1 MINAKTS
8 LQTAWD
14 SQVKKDGMAGSEKP
28 NGNPLKTINVSL
40 AWNTPAVFVK
50 YTQD

>member
-8 LQTAWD
+8 LQTGWD
-14 SQVKKDGMAGSEKP
+14 SQVKKGGMAGSEKP
-28 NGNPLKTINVSL
+28 NGNPLKNVSL
-40 AWNTPAVFVK
+40 AWNTPAVFGK